1 MRRCKVPLV
10 RPPRAPGSAPPTRA
24 APEPI
29 SLPNA
34 RRTPPQRHARMARA
48 HGACGARTLRHGWVL
63 DFNDLIARVRD
74 KVAAAEC
81 RWAGLKSPA
90 IGEDADGAGA
100 LGRRQD
106 GRGRSPS
113 VASSEGSAREGSRR
127 ATPRDGVQRLR
138 ARALGR
144 SVSPATTSSAARW
157 RAFMTRRLPDIMDD
171 EGMSSN
177 DAMSRVAGEWMEAKE
192 DDSQL
197 LLLAEAGI
205 EDPCAPAGSEDGTP
219 AAGRKRLLRS
229 ASPHSPRYKGFAQ
242 RK

>member
-1 MRRCKVPLV
+1 VARNPREHASCPLPRGMWRGGGRRLTLQRDLCSM
-10 RPPRAPGSAPPTRA
+10 SADT
-24 APEPI
+24 
-29 SLPNA
+29 
-34 RRTPPQRHARMARA
+34 
-48 HGACGARTLRHGWVL
+48 
-63 DFNDLIARVRD
+63 DLAQPV
-74 KVAAAEC
+74 
-81 RWAGLKSPA
+81 SPA
-90 IGEDADGAGA
+90 IGKDADGAGA
-100 LGRRQD
+100 LGRRHD

-113 VASSEGSAREGSRR
+113 VASSEGSAREGSRS

-138 ARALGR
+138 ARALRR
-144 SVSPATTSSAARW
+144 SVSPATTSSAVRW
-157 RAFMTRRLPDIMDD
+157 RAFMTHRLPDIMTT

-177 DAMSRVAGEWMEAKE
+177 DAMSLVAAEWMEAKE